1 MRQPEKRISVP
12 VIIFTV
18 GLFSLISALEENSQ
32 DEKSNNLLGSELDY
46 DKRLYDFGLGKRA
59 YSYYVS
65 ELKRFPVYN
74 FGLGKRSQRYD
85 FGLGKRY
92 DSEDDDDNT
101 DAYEDLE
108 YSDEEDPKIP
118 ETELYVDDDMQSLDK
133 RQKLYSFGLGKRL
146 PKYEFGLGKR
156 AERYD
161 FGLGKRAQQQQRFNF
176 GLGKRERQYN
186 FGLGKRNRLYSF
198 GLGKRPS
205 ERQMSSRFNFGLGKR
220 SADSDLYFQKMGVDK
235 REIAPNEL
243 EQINEENNS
252 AETDFIHASPNKSEK
267 QNDTVEID
275 SHEIMGHSDR
285 SHSQISKRSAY
296 KYDFG
301 LGKRA
306 PYRYTSG
313 SGFSREFRKPLY
325 NFGLGKRR
333 PVYDFGLGKRSYQ
346 Q

>member
-1 MRQPEKRISVP
+1 MRQPEKRISIP
-12 VIIFTV
+12 VIIFTL
-18 GLFSLISALEENSQ
+18 GLFTVISALEENSLNSQ
-32 DEKSNNLLGSELDY
+32 DEKSTNLESELDF

-59 YSYYVS
+59 YSYVS
-65 ELKRFPVYN
+65 EYKRLPVYN
-74 FGLGKRSQRYD
+74 FGLGKRAQRYD
-85 FGLGKRY
+85 FGLGKRF
-92 DSEDDDDNT
+92 DEEEDDSIDEYDDYQYG
-101 DAYEDLE
+101 DDEDT
-108 YSDEEDPKIP
+108 KIP
-118 ETELYVDDDMQSLDK
+118 ETELYLDDDMQSLDK
-133 RQKLYSFGLGKRL
+133 RPKLYSFGLGKRL

-161 FGLGKRAQQQQRFNF
+161 FGLGKRAQQQRFNF
-176 GLGKRERQYN
+176 GLGKRERLYN

-205 ERQMSSRFNFGLGKR
+205 ERQMQSRFNFGLGKR
-220 SADSDLYFQKMGVDK
+220 SVDTESYYQKNGIDK

-252 AETDFIHASPNKSEK
+252 AETDSIHASPNKSEK
-267 QNDTVEID
+267 SNDTVEID

-301 LGKRA
+301 LGKRS
-306 PYRYTSG
+306 PYRYQSG
-313 SGFSREFRKPLY
+313 SGFSRQFRKPLY

>member
-12 VIIFTV
+12 VIIFTL

-59 YSYYVS
+59 YSYVS
-65 ELKRFPVYN
+65 EYKRLPVYN

-85 FGLGKRY
+85 FGLGKRF
-92 DSEDDDDNT
+92 DSDEDENLDE
-101 DAYEDLE
+101 YED
-108 YSDEEDPKIP
+108 YQYGDEEDPKIP
-118 ETELYVDDDMQSLDK
+118 ETELYIDDDMQSLDK
-133 RQKLYSFGLGKRL
+133 RPKLYSFGLGKRL

-161 FGLGKRAQQQQRFNF
+161 FGLGKRSQQQRFNF
-176 GLGKRERQYN
+176 GLGKRERLYN
-186 FGLGKRNRLYSF
+186 FGLGKRTRPQYSF
-198 GLGKRPS
+198 GLGKRP
-205 ERQMSSRFNFGLGKR
+205 QMSSRFNFGLGKR
-220 SADSDLYFQKMGVDK
+220 SVDSDLYYQKNGIDK
-235 REIAPNEL
+235 REVAPNEL
-243 EQINEENNS
+243 EQINDENNS

-267 QNDTVEID
+267 QNETVEID

-301 LGKRA
+301 LGKRS
-306 PYRYTSG
+306 PYRYETS
-313 SGFSREFRKPLY
+313 FSRQFRKPLY

>member
-1 MRQPEKRISVP
+1 MRQPEKRISIP
-12 VIIFTV
+12 VIIFTL
-18 GLFSLISALEENSQ
+18 GLFTVITALEENSQ
-32 DEKSNNLLGSELDY
+32 DGKSTNLESELDF

-59 YSYYVS
+59 YSYVS
-65 ELKRFPVYN
+65 EYKRLPVYN
-74 FGLGKRSQRYD
+74 FGLGKRAQRYD
-85 FGLGKRY
+85 FGLGKRF
-92 DSEDDDDNT
+92 D
-101 DAYEDLE
+101 
-108 YSDEEDPKIP
+108 DEEDEEILDEYEDYPYGGDDDTKIP
-118 ETELYVDDDMQSLDK
+118 ETELYQDDDMQSLDK

-161 FGLGKRAQQQQRFNF
+161 FGLGKRAQQRFNF
-176 GLGKRERQYN
+176 GLGKRERLYN
-186 FGLGKRNRLYSF
+186 FGLGKRNRQFNF
-198 GLGKRPS
+198 GLGKRP
-205 ERQMSSRFNFGLGKR
+205 QMQSRFNFGLGKR
-220 SADSDLYFQKMGVDK
+220 SVDTDSYYQKNDIDK

-252 AETDFIHASPNKSEK
+252 AETDSIHASPNKSEK
-267 QNDTVEID
+267 SNDTVEID

-285 SHSQISKRSAY
+285 SSHSQISKRSAY

-301 LGKRA
+301 LGKRS

-313 SGFSREFRKPLY
+313 SGFSRQFRKPLY